1 MIHTPLP
8 AHRDSGQGQC
18 ADRGVRGHSVRTCAA
33 EGGGAP
39 WP

>member
-18 ADRGVRGHSVRTCAA
+18 ADRGVRGHSV
-33 EGGGAP
+33 
-39 WP
+39 